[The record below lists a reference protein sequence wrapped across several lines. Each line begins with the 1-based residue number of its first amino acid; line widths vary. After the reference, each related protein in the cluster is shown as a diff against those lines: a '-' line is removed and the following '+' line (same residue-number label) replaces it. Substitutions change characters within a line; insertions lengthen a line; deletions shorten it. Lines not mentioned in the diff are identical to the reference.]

1 MVARFLRN
9 PFIKRYRT
17 KGLAS
22 KRWEERDM
30 LDNNKF
36 ESYIQPYCSTL
47 QTLNKNKQ
55 GEFSKELLVFLEQHP
70 NFLTSQSHLQCFC
83 YCFDHYINYDPASR
97 DLPLQEKIK
106 QAGEMAIK
114 FLGFITRSTA

>member
-1 MVARFLRN
+1 
-9 PFIKRYRT
+9 
-17 KGLAS
+17 
-22 KRWEERDM
+22 M
-30 LDNNKF
+30 LDKINSY
-36 ESYIQPYCSTL
+36 SYIQPYYSAL
-47 QTLNKNKQ
+47 KTLNKDKKE
-55 GEFSKELLVFLEQHP
+55 EFSKELLVFLEQCP
-70 NFLTSQSHLQCFC
+70 KFITSQSHLQCFC